1 MIHVRDG
8 LNKKSTGIFGGSLKD
23 TIPPLTNLLDGES
36 LPNPDQVSFDRGMHI
51 FSPLLIE
58 AIFTLPVKLEHA

>member
-1 MIHVRDG
+1 MIHVRDE
-8 LNKKSTGIFGGSLKD
+8 LNKKTTGIFGGSSKD
-23 TIPPLTNLLDGES
+23 TIPPLTNFLNGDS
-36 LPNPDQVSFDRGMHI
+36 PPTPDQVSFNHEMHI